1 MQENSDQFATPE
13 EEAVFHQ
20 EVIESDAEDQQE
32 EENLPQDED
41 VDESESEEA
50 EEVKPKKPGYVEI
63 KDPAVK
69 ARVDQLSREKHEALR
84 KEKAATQRAESIAR
98 ELEELKRPAPPKEV
112 PVPNAD
118 PVTDP
123 ELFTRQQQEREKY
136 IRDHTKYESETETR
150 NKAAEKAEEVKQA
163 ALVET
168 YKANMTRL
176 KINTATLERAS
187 SVCTQYGIGKD
198 LVEYL
203 LEDQDGPAIV
213 IHLGDNP
220 DTLAELVSM
229 KPAKAAAFIEKEIRA
244 KLNVKKQSK
253 APPPPTK
260 VNGTRQSKGSSAEG
274 WSIS

>member
-1 MQENSDQFATPE
+1 MPENSDQFATPE
-13 EEAVFHQ
+13 EEAAFHQ
-20 EVIESDAEDQQE
+20 EVIETDAEDQHEEEDLPQE
-32 EENLPQDED
+32 EEVE
-41 VDESESEEA
+41 ESEEEA

-69 ARVDQLSREKHEALR
+69 ERVDQLTREKHEALR
-84 KEKAATQRAESIAR
+84 KEKAAAQKAEQLAR

-112 PVPNAD
+112 PVPTAD

-123 ELFTRQQQEREKY
+123 ELFARQQQERDKY
-136 IRDHTKYESETETR
+136 IREHTKYESETESR
-150 NKAAEKAEEVKQA
+150 KQAATKAEEAKQA
-163 ALVET
+163 ALVEN
-168 YKANMTRL
+168 YRANMARL
-176 KINTATLERAS
+176 KINPVTLDKAS
-187 SVCTQYGIGKD
+187 AVCSQYGIGND

-213 IHLGDNP
+213 LHLGDNP
-220 DTLAELVSM
+220 ETLAELVSM
-229 KPAKAAAFIEKEIRA
+229 RPAKAAAFIEKEIRA

-260 VNGTRQSKGSSAEG
+260 VSGVRQSKSSTADG